1 MTKNILLGALY
12 VAACSFVATG
22 AHAQAVPAGYPADYA
37 TIISKAKQEGSV
49 AIYTSTDQA
58 QSQPLLEAFK
68 AAYPGIEIQYND
80 LGTTG
85 TFNRVISE
93 AAAKQ
98 VGADIVWTSAMDL
111 QLVLVERG
119 LAETYK
125 SPEAPHL
132 PTWAIYKDAAY
143 GTTIEPEA
151 IVYNK
156 KLLPEAQVPKTRAAL
171 IKFLV
176 DNKVKYKGKT
186 GAFDPEKSG
195 TGFIYYSHDS
205 RNDKRFWELTRAFG
219 AAGGKVYGSSGA
231 LREKVLSGE
240 HVLAFNVIGS
250 YAMDWAKKAPMMGVV
265 YTTDYTSAFSRVAL
279 ITKGAKHPNAARL
292 FLDFMLSEKG
302 QKVLVA
308 KEIPSIRTDID
319 GLNLTSLNKQVGGNL
334 IPIKLDKTLVDASEQ
349 KKRVE
354 FFKEWKKNLNAHK

>member
-1 MTKNILLGALY
+1 MQPNFFARTLFSVACTFY
-12 VAACSFVATG
+12 VAT
-22 AHAQAVPAGYPADYA
+22 AHGQAIPAGYPADYA
-37 TIISKAKQEGSV
+37 AVISKAKQEGSV

-58 QSQPLLEAFK
+58 QSQPLLDAFK

-98 VGADIVWTSAMDL
+98 VGADVVWTSAMDL

-125 SPEAPHL
+125 SPEAASL
-132 PTWAIYKDAAY
+132 PGWAVYKDAAY

-156 KLLPEAQVPKTRAAL
+156 RLLPDAAVPKTRADL
-171 IKFLV
+171 IKFLT
-176 DNKVKYKGKT
+176 DNKDKYRGKT

-195 TGFIYYSHDS
+195 TGFIYFSHDS
-205 RNDKRFWELTRAFG
+205 RNDKNFWALTRAFG

-250 YAMDWAKKAPMMGVV
+250 YAMDWAKKSPMLGVV

-302 QKVLVA
+302 QKVLAA
-308 KEIPSIRTDID
+308 KEVPSIRSDFD
-319 GLNLTSLNKQVGGNL
+319 GLNLTALNKQVGGNL
-334 IPIKLDKTLVDASEQ
+334 SPIKLDKALIDASEQ
-349 KKRVE
+349 KRRVQ
-354 FFKEWKKNLNAHK
+354 FFQEWKKNLNAGK